1 MRVFNLLFC
10 FIFFNLIFFW
20 FPLKWFPESK
30 GLASSCILFG
40 YGAGGIVFNQVITRY
55 INPDNLSPD
64 MPYSPQYPD
73 EKYFSKAHLDLLN
86 RVPQVYLII
95 AGICLVLQIIGCLLM
110 FENKINVDNKAS
122 INDEEEN
129 ETTKLLVD
137 KNVNSLGLK

>member
-1 MRVFNLLFC
+1 
-10 FIFFNLIFFW
+10 
-20 FPLKWFPESK
+20 
-30 GLASSCILFG
+30 
-40 YGAGGIVFNQVITRY
+40 
-55 INPDNLSPD
+55 

-73 EKYFSKAHLDLLN
+73 EKYFSKAHTDLLK

-95 AGICLVLQIIGCLLM
+95 AGICLTLQIIGCLVM

-129 ETTKLLVD
+129 DTTKLLVD